1 MKSLL
6 EYIMER
12 EYFNPDVDI
21 NILQPILQ
29 TISDGG
35 ILDDTDVNYIN
46 SLINGSFSVH
56 VIDGIVAGYLF
67 SKKFGL
73 GKEPHDK
80 ISIGDTEK
88 LVELVRRI
96 PVDRI
101 QRFLGAGAEGF
112 VLNIGNDMV
121 VKMFFT
127 DSDPIGMSW
136 DLLFTIFE
144 NIQKENP
151 ETLPKIYK
159 VKRPYVIREAV
170 KMNTPKCK
178 KYFDISTTKYKLP
191 NGPSDMLYGIVADYS
206 EDSIRPLLKSD
217 IEIEVLD
224 WLVKLRDEMENLGI
238 VDNQGESCF
247 GEDFKLANIG
257 ETKDGR
263 VVCFDF

>member
-1 MKSLL
+1 
-6 EYIMER
+6 MER
-12 EYFNPDVDI
+12 EYFNPDVDV

-29 TISDGG
+29 TVSEGG
-35 ILDDTDVNYIN
+35 ILGDTEVNYIN
-46 SLINGSFSVH
+46 SLIHGSFSVH
-56 VIDGIVAGYLF
+56 VIDGIIAGYLF
-67 SKKFGL
+67 SKRFGL

-80 ISIGDTEK
+80 ISIGDTER

-151 ETLPKIYK
+151 GTLPKVYK

-178 KYFDISTTKYKLP
+178 KYFDTTQKVYTLP
-191 NGPSDMLYGIVADYS
+191 DGSKDDLMQIVYDYNES
-206 EDSIRPLLKSD
+206 KIRKSLKTD

-247 GEDFKLANIG
+247 GEDFKLSNIG